1 MRPNERLRCGV
12 DKDFITKATEV
23 REGRQEDIGRCA
35 HCDECGNGWVQ
46 CFIFFVAFADLC
58 GLCVEIF
65 LPAGRNVPRKAC
77 VINPASTRA
86 TDTRRMGE
94 DLTSQIIGLA
104 IKVHRKLGPGLLEA
118 IYEECL
124 CWELA
129 HAGLAF
135 QRQVPLAVIYEDLHL
150 SPAYYADIIVERST
164 LLELKSVQH
173 LLPVHQSQ
181 TLTYLRLSNCQ
192 VALLMNFNSVMLKDG
207 LRRFVPSPP

>member
-1 MRPNERLRCGV
+1 M
-12 DKDFITKATEV
+12 
-23 REGRQEDIGRCA
+23 
-35 HCDECGNGWVQ
+35 
-46 CFIFFVAFADLC
+46 
-58 GLCVEIF
+58 
-65 LPAGRNVPRKAC
+65 
-77 VINPASTRA
+77 
-86 TDTRRMGE
+86 E
-94 DLTSQIIGLA
+94 DLTNQIIGLA
-104 IKVHRKLGPGLLEA
+104 IKVYRKLGPGLLES
-118 IYEECL
+118 IDEECL
-124 CWELA
+124 SWELD

-135 QRQVPLAVIYEDLHL
+135 ERQVPLTVIYEDLRL